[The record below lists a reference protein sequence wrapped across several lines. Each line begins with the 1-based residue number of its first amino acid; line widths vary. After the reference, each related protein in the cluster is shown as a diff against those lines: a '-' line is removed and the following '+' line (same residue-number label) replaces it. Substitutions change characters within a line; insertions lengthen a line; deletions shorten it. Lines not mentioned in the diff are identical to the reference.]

1 MGGGM
6 LVIGGAGLGAIC
18 GALYA
23 RRYGGRPIDMAQYA
37 ASFGIAFGLL
47 GLFLTLLLDRLL
59 LG

>member
-1 MGGGM
+1 M
-6 LVIGGAGLGAIC
+6 LVIGGLVLGAIG

-23 RRYGGRPIDMAQYA
+23 RRYGGKPIDMAQYA